1 MYLEK
6 KHKCDLCNTVTV
18 KQLIVCH
25 ALFLKSKETNTF
37 KVTGKQKEQ
46 VQGCHILHNNVIF
59 MYDEI
64 SEQM

>member
-1 MYLEK
+1 VYLGK

-37 KVTGKQKEQ
+37 KVTGKQKETSA
-46 VQGCHILHNNVIF
+46 GLPHIAQKCDFYV
-59 MYDEI
+59 
-64 SEQM
+64 